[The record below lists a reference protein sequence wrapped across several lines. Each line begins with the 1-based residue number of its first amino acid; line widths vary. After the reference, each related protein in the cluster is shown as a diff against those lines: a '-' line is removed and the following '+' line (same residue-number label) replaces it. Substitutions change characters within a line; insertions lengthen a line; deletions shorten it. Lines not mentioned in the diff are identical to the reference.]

1 MSTPLIR
8 IPSIAVSSSSIM
20 TIDSESQDPELLRR
34 LLRAKDRMDAA
45 SHEDWPVQRL
55 ARVSRVSEAH
65 FARSFKQ
72 AFGVPPHRYLLTRR
86 IERATALLRDTDRP
100 ITEIAFD
107 TGWESL
113 GTFGR
118 TFRDVTGESPGA
130 IRTRA
135 RAAAHKLDRVPGCVV
150 SASHRPDLTIAVS
163 EKRRREATDIK
174 EAEQKEIPYEPMC
187 QRSRSI
193 RARPGRGARVLRR

>member
-1 MSTPLIR
+1 M
-8 IPSIAVSSSSIM
+8 PSKVHPAR
-20 TIDSESQDPELLRR
+20 SERPAPAGRVRRAAGAGTSGGPASQDPVLLRR
-34 LLRAKDRMDAA
+34 LLRAKDRMDAG
-45 SHEDWPVQRL
+45 SHEEWPVRRL
-55 ARVSRVSEAH
+55 ARVSGVSEAH

-86 IERATALLRDTDRP
+86 IERATALLRDTDLS
-100 ITEIAFD
+100 ITEIAFH

-135 RAAAHKLDRVPGCVV
+135 RAAAHELGRVPVCVV
-150 SASHRPDLTIAVS
+150 SAAHRPDLTIAVS
-163 EKRRREATDIK
+163 EKRRRVAGGMIGSPRE
-174 EAEQKEIPYEPMC
+174 EV
-187 QRSRSI
+187 R
-193 RARPGRGARVLRR
+193 